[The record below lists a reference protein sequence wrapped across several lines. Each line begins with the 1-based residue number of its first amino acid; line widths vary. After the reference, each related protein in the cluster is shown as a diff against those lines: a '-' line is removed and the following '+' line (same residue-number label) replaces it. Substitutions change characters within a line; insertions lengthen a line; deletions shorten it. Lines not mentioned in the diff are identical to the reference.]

1 MRKRT
6 VKPAPE
12 LKNCPF
18 NEDKCL
24 GPGCMIFHE
33 QFSKCYI
40 EVLTFNLFKLSS
52 ALQNMDD
59 TLPPI
64 KG

>member
-1 MRKRT
+1 MRKRA
-6 VKPAPE
+6 VKPTPE

-33 QFSKCYI
+33 QFGRCQI
-40 EVLTFNLFKLSS
+40 ELLTFNLFRLTS

-59 TLPPI
+59 NLPPI
-64 KG
+64 KS